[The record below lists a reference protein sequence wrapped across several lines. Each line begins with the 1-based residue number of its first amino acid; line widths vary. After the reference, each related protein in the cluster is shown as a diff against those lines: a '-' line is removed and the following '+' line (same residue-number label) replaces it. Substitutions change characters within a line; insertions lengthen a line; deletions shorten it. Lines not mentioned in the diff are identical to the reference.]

1 MQMKTPIAQ
10 GRRIGFDYG
19 EKRIGVATSDSES
32 ILVSPHA
39 TINNDADLSLKIGE
53 ILSDVQP
60 VYIVI
65 GNPKHLSGS
74 DSSKSHEAA
83 SFAALVRSLY
93 EGPIYLVDERLSTQ
107 ASYAQMR
114 ESGKSARDSK
124 SVIDQIAAVN
134 ILETALLNEK
144 SNTSIGSR
152 F

>member
-1 MQMKTPIAQ
+1 MEMNTPIAQ

-39 TINNDADLSLKIGE
+39 TIINDDDLWLKIQD
-53 ILSDVQP
+53 ILNNVQP

-65 GNPKHLSGS
+65 GNPKHLSGA
-74 DSSKSHEAA
+74 DSPKSNEAA
-83 SFAALVRSLY
+83 SFAALIRTIY

-107 ASYAQMR
+107 ISYAQMR
-114 ESGKSARDSK
+114 EAGKNEKDSK
-124 SVIDQIAAVN
+124 GVIDQIAAVN
-134 ILETALLNEK
+134 ILESALLNEK
-144 SNTSIGSR
+144 SNTSIGSV